1 MRQFDQTHEEL
12 NPENVQCALDIEST
26 MNELETQLYYRHLP
40 PKEVA
45 MRVMETACKFYDA
58 DWCGLI
64 QVDLDLGLWK
74 PFWWYNDSPDDKT
87 TVLTNEFESAEFL
100 DRWVRTVSR
109 GTPIVVSD
117 AEEVKESY
125 PEEYNLYQRLGIHS
139 VLAIPLEPRPVAL
152 IAVRNPKRYIHQTSM
167 LKLLAYVL
175 LVAYN
180 DKRMVDSLSLTFSPE
195 NIKSSHDIFI
205 SLFGELKIHTSRGV
219 LRESDLKS
227 PKISRLLTFLLLSKK
242 STVTS
247 LEIMQAVWPEELEDA
262 DEPAKKVKYLVY
274 RLRQAFSLISDEQLI
289 LSTPFGYQ
297 FNPDLNITTDFQRF
311 DELCV
316 AAAKA
321 TSVVNKVGLLE
332 KALEQYQGKLLSS
345 AEGEHWLVHTANRY
359 HLAYMNTVNELLKQ
373 LMSFKAYDLIHQDAA
388 KALTVAPENTKAYY
402 WLIQSYKSQNMDEM
416 AEGEI
421 IAARQKL
428 SEEEYQKLLSELEKE
443 KRR

>member
-1 MRQFDQTHEEL
+1 
-12 NPENVQCALDIEST
+12 

-274 RLRQAFSLISDEQLI
+274 RLWQAFSLISDEQLI

-402 WLIQSYKSQNMDEM
+402 WLVQSYKSQNMDEM

-443 KRR
+443 K

>member
-109 GTPIVVSD
+109 GTPIVVPD

>member
-332 KALEQYQGKLLSS
+332 KAIEQYQGKLLSS

-416 AEGEI
+416 AEGELV
-421 IAARQKL
+421 AAHQKL
-428 SEEEYQKLLSELEKE
+428 SEEEYQKLLSELERTK
-443 KRR
+443 

>member
-1 MRQFDQTHEEL
+1 
-12 NPENVQCALDIEST
+12 

-332 KALEQYQGKLLSS
+332 KAIEQYQGKLLSS